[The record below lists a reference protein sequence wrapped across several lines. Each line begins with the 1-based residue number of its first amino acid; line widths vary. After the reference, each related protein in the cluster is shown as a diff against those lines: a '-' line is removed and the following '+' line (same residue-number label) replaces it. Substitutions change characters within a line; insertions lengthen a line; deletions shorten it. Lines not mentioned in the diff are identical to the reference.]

1 MDAMTLYAIVTM
13 ANGTP
18 TVVRYPVRSERCE
31 PYARHFRAKYPTAVI
46 WCRSEIDPPKPVIG
60 DHIQRDKIVEH
71 RPDFIDMLGMPSG
84 R

>member
-18 TVVRYPVRSERCE
+18 TVVRYPVAEQCER
-31 PYARHFRAKYPTAVI
+31 YSSHFRAKYPAAVV

-60 DHIQRDKIVEH
+60 DYIQRDKVVEY
-71 RPDFIDMLGMPSG
+71 RPDFVDMLGMPSD